1 MGVCASLT
9 PEMLPVAQTP
19 WFRLQPSS
27 LTSVN
32 SAGMRR
38 RRRNHGC
45 TVVLCTTVQRKAF
58 TVQLEQ
64 EAPDQP
70 SKALQS
76 LRTGRS
82 VQPFFLGSG
91 EVAEGTVPV
100 GPHHALEGLTDHSSA
115 AAVQLYLPLLWN
127 IHGCS
132 GRMVTPLFTKDYPP
146 SSRKSLPVD

>member
-38 RRRNHGC
+38 RNPSCG
-45 TVVLCTTVQRKAF
+45 VVLCTTVQRKAF